1 TSHTQAHARNGNKN
15 RVCPE
20 ATGSRIPPP
29 LLLRVAGEIIVPP
42 SPFGDARAGEGAA
55 LTFQGLVRLDPEA
68 ATPQHRREL
77 PFLIRYVQGADP
89 EATLSRLQP
98 ALPPGT
104 FVVPAGGRGDLPT
117 LGRIAQVPL
126 ALAALLALLAAG
138 TLAQTLVT
146 SVRRRRRDLAVMKTL
161 GFVQR
166 QVRGTVAWQAT
177 TLAVVSLVLGL
188 PIGLALG

>member
-1 TSHTQAHARNGNKN
+1 M
-15 RVCPE
+15 
-20 ATGSRIPPP
+20 
-29 LLLRVAGEIIVPP
+29 
-42 SPFGDARAGEGAA
+42 
-55 LTFQGLVRLDPEA
+55 
-68 ATPQHRREL
+68 
-77 PFLIRYVQGADP
+77 QGADP

-146 SVRRRRRDLAVMKTL
+146 SVRSRRRDLAVLKTL
-161 GFVQR
+161 GFVQH
-166 QVRGTVAWQAT
+166 QVRGAVAWQAT
-177 TLAVVSLVLGL
+177 TLAVVSLLLGL
-188 PIGLALG
+188 PIGLALGRWAWVAFADSIGVIPAVAIGVLPLVLTAVGTLILANAVASVPARVAARTRPSSVLRSE